1 MNESVSAKSASS
13 FGRVL
18 TFSSELPMLVKL
30 IECNYLKIRDLCLN
44 TASNQWF
51 DEIENALA
59 APTSTAVAMF
69 WSGQGTIESM
79 ILGILNI
86 LLARSCSPEDLFAAQ
101 ARLLRVRNASIDAVA
116 ELSNRT
122 RQLPSAPGVCL
133 ISANLNFWDGC
144 LPQRGG
150 RTQPGVLTPG
160 KRTPQRSAL

>member
-1 MNESVSAKSASS
+1 
-13 FGRVL
+13 
-18 TFSSELPMLVKL
+18 MLVKL

-101 ARLLRVRNASIDAVA
+101 ARLLRVRNASPWFKDIGEVICRIIERAWERTFESPSLLRTPRFSVPRIRAACSGAGVGLQKVARILLAARDAVFVKLPPEIQSEIEQLA
-116 ELSNRT
+116 E
-122 RQLPSAPGVCL
+122 
-133 ISANLNFWDGC
+133 
-144 LPQRGG
+144 
-150 RTQPGVLTPG
+150 
-160 KRTPQRSAL
+160 

>member
-1 MNESVSAKSASS
+1 MIFRGA
-13 FGRVL
+13 
-18 TFSSELPMLVKL
+18 
-30 IECNYLKIRDLCLN
+30 YLSREEVEERIKGDFMRFIR
-44 TASNQWF
+44 F
-51 DEIENALA
+51 
-59 APTSTAVAMF
+59 
-69 WSGQGTIESM
+69 
-79 ILGILNI
+79 LNI